1 MLQPMSGRLILV
13 LGVAVALAAGL
24 VARLF
29 VWPVS
34 SRPIPSDAIVVLA
47 GGQGERLPRAV
58 ALMQRGFAPTLVIS
72 NGGARGWVLGNE
84 LCGDPQSFEV
94 VCPSSATTRGEAQVI
109 ARLARERG
117 WSRVTVVTSKYH
129 VRRASLLVH
138 RCVPRRTTVRVVGA
152 GPPSRFRSWFAVPHE
167 LGGLAEAI
175 AAHRSC

>member
-58 ALMQRGFAPTLVIS
+58 ALVRRGLAPTLVIS
-72 NGGARGWVLGNE
+72 NGAAKGWILGNK
-84 LCGDPQSFEV
+84 LCGNQHSFQV
-94 VCPSSATTRGEAQVI
+94 VCPSPATTRGEAQMI

-117 WSRVTVVTSKYH
+117 
-129 VRRASLLVH
+129 
-138 RCVPRRTTVRVVGA
+138 
-152 GPPSRFRSWFAVPHE
+152 
-167 LGGLAEAI
+167 
-175 AAHRSC
+175 